1 MQKLFPPVSETAT
14 AGSASP
20 DTPTPQSAAP
30 EPPEAPAPTPVRP
43 FAWPPPEEDL
53 DDWHVFQFGETP
65 SAPAAAPGPPAPA
78 SPAAAAPTLKLSP
91 SQAPTLKLVSSHG
104 EPARPAEPAAE
115 VEAPLAHLDV
125 PSHGLE
131 DSALANIALADTAE
145 LGSAK
150 APLPETLPIITPFA
164 KSQIVKSDPVSAVV
178 AAPESFGTPDTAP
191 LATPLFSTPKT
202 APIASPF
209 ATPETGPMVA
219 PVFTSPI
226 TAPMPVPTDL
236 ATPPPGTFEPT
247 VTAPVPA
254 LTTRR
259 SSAGTSLGLSGALN
273 ETGTNLP
280 ARRGATP
287 PLVPVTTDPPLMSA
301 TVDVITRSAQAQVQ
315 PAKATRGSWWWLRRA
330 VVTGLALLAIGEAAY
345 IATLRLRTPPA
356 VPLAA
361 ALFVQSQPAGAE
373 ILVDGQLRGKTPFR
387 LDLPPGQHVL
397 ELRKDKLSRRFPL
410 VLAAGT
416 QISQYVE
423 MRGDAEATSTPPTGA
438 SAGTGA
444 STPAG
449 ETTTPAAAG
458 ATSAAAAA
466 AVQTP
471 PAPVRPVPTMGWL
484 LVQSSIQLSVLR
496 NGESIGNSDDGR
508 LALGAGNQEL
518 ELSNTAAG
526 YREATTIRILPGQ
539 VTTLRPELPQ
549 STIDIESTPTAR
561 VSIDGRDLGETPLA
575 QIALTI
581 GPHDILFRH
590 ADFPERHVSTFIK
603 VATPAHVSVDLGIP

>member
-1 MQKLFPPVSETAT
+1 MQKLFPPVSQAAT

-20 DTPTPQSAAP
+20 DTPPPASAAA
-30 EPPEAPAPTPVRP
+30 EPAEAPPPAPVRP

-53 DDWHVFQFGETP
+53 EDWHVFQFGDTP
-65 SAPAAAPGPPAPA
+65 SAPAAVPPATALPAA
-78 SPAAAAPTLKLSP
+78 SPATDAPTIKLSV

-104 EPARPAEPAAE
+104 EPARPVEPVRE

-131 DSALANIALADTAE
+131 DIAPADIALADIALADTAE

-150 APLPETLPIITPFA
+150 APLPETLPIISQHAKANPNSAFNAAMASFA
-164 KSQIVKSDPVSAVV
+164 
-178 AAPESFGTPDTAP
+178 TPDTAP
-191 LATPLFSTPKT
+191 LATPFATPRT
-202 APIASPF
+202 APIVSPF
-209 ATPETGPMVA
+209 ATPETGPMAA
-219 PVFTSPI
+219 PAFSSPI

-236 ATPPPGTFEPT
+236 AAPAAAATPTFEPT
-247 VTAPVPA
+247 VTAPTPLVA
-254 LTTRR
+254 MRR
-259 SSAGTSLGLSGALN
+259 S
-273 ETGTNLP
+273 
-280 ARRGATP
+280 P
-287 PLVPVTTDPPLMSA
+287 PVPVSTDPPLMSA
-301 TVDVITRSAQAQVQ
+301 TVDVITRSAQAQTQVTQ
-315 PAKATRGSWWWLRRA
+315 AAHGSWWWLRRA
-330 VVTGLALLAIGEAAY
+330 IVVALALLAIGEAAY

-356 VPLAA
+356 VPLTA

-397 ELRKDKLSRRFPL
+397 EVRKDKLSRRFPL

-416 QISQYVE
+416 QISQYIE
-423 MRGDAEATSTPPTGA
+423 MRGDADTAPTSAP
-438 SAGTGA
+438 
-444 STPAG
+444 
-449 ETTTPAAAG
+449 PAAAP
-458 ATSAAAAA
+458 TTPAAAAA

-471 PAPVRPVPTMGWL
+471 PAPAPVVRPVPAMGWL
-484 LVQSSIQLSVLR
+484 LVQSSIHLTVLR
-496 NGESIGNSDDGR
+496 NGEAIGNSDDGR

-561 VSIDGRDLGETPLA
+561 VSIDGHDLGETPLA

-590 ADFPERHVSTFIK
+590 ADFPERHVSAFIK